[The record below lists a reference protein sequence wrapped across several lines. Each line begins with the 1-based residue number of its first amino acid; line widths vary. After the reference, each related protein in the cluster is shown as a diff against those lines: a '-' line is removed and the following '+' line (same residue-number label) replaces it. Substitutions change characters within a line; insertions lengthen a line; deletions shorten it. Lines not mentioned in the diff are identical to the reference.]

1 MTLAS
6 DQQLQVAASPLGTA
20 AEPGVRGDGTTG
32 AGRAAGWWRRWRWP
46 LLFAAG
52 ILVTAVIAAL
62 AVPRTGV
69 GRLHP
74 DSAEPQGARAVA
86 QVLERL
92 GVQVQAV
99 RSTSGAVEAATAGST
114 LLVARTE
121 VLSPDQL
128 DALAGAAA
136 DLVLV
141 EPDALTLSRLA
152 PDLEP
157 AGVADAVVTD
167 PGCDQPDAQAAG
179 AVLGGGRLVRAT
191 APGPVV
197 CYPAAEEDGG
207 AFAVTQAD
215 GRRVTVLGQSQVLT
229 NADIDQEGNAAL
241 ALRTL
246 GRHDRLTWYLAVPE
260 LPPAAEANL
269 LDLLPPWVLWSLYQ
283 LLVVLAFVV
292 AWRARRLGRLVPEP
306 LPVVVRAGETTE
318 GRARMYR
325 RSRSTGRAA
334 ATLRAAALRR
344 LAGRLGLSRSATAAE
359 VAEAAARAAARDPAQ
374 VTTLLLGA
382 APTDDRALTRLADDL
397 DTLEK
402 EVRRP

>member
-6 DQQLQVAASPLGTA
+6 DQQLHAAASPLAAA

-52 ILVTAVIAAL
+52 ILVAAAIAAL

-86 QVLERL
+86 QVLTRL
-92 GVQVQAV
+92 GVQVQTV
-99 RSTSGAVEAATAGST
+99 RSTPAAVEAATAGST
-114 LLVARTE
+114 LLVVRTE

-128 DALAGAAA
+128 DALAGTAA

-141 EPDALTLSRLA
+141 EPDALTLGRLA

-157 AGVADAVVTD
+157 AGVVDAIVTD
-167 PGCDQPDAQAAG
+167 PRCDQPDAQAAG

-191 APGPVV
+191 TPGPAV
-197 CYPAAEEDGG
+197 CYPADGEGG
-207 AFAVTQAD
+207 AFAVTEAD
-215 GRRVTVLGQSQVLT
+215 GRPVTVLGQSQVLT

-260 LPPAAEANL
+260 LPPAAEASL
-269 LDLLPPWVLWSLYQ
+269 LDLLPRWVLWSLYQ
-283 LLVVLAFVV
+283 LLVVLAFAV

-359 VAEAAARAAARDPAQ
+359 VADAAARAAARDPAQ
-374 VTTLLLGA
+374 VVTLLLGA
-382 APTDDRALTRLADDL
+382 APPDDRGLTRLADDL